1 MRRTS
6 LKVCFRRIRVG
17 VFAKTRLDT
26 RTYLVCIHP
35 QFIQG
40 SSQNMAKGKKSAVA
54 TAKPIVRNV
63 EVKSS
68 EANSSVKSR
77 GDAERDYKIEPAKG
91 KLGVMI
97 PGMGPVPTTLVAG
110 VGGGGKGTAPP
121 GGSHT

>member
-1 MRRTS
+1 
-6 LKVCFRRIRVG
+6 
-17 VFAKTRLDT
+17 
-26 RTYLVCIHP
+26 
-35 QFIQG
+35 
-40 SSQNMAKGKKSAVA
+40 MAKGKKSAVA

-97 PGMGPVPTTLVAG
+97 PGMGAVATTFVGA
-110 VGGGGKGTAPP
+110 VGGMVYSVDRASVAEESEVFPAR
-121 GGSHT
+121 SNA